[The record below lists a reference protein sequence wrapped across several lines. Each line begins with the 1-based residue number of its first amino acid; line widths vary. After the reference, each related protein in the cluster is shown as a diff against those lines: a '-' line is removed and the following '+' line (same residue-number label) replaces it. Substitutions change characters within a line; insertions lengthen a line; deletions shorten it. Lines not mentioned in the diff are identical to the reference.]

1 MPNFILTRASVI
13 MCPHSGMV
21 MHVPMSFGGE
31 LIGGQLP
38 LLLSDLYFVAGC
50 PFSSPAGPSPCSRVI
65 WTNASVTRLIGGIP
79 VLTNASIG
87 LAQSAS
93 GVAQGG
99 VVTVASF
106 QTVETD

>member
-1 MPNFILTRASVI
+1 MPNFILTRSSVI
-13 MCPHSGMV
+13 TCPHGGMV
-21 MHVPMSFGGE
+21 MHVPMSFTGE

-50 PFSSPAGPSPCSRVI
+50 PFLLPDAPSPCIRVI

-87 LAQSAS
+87 IVQSAS
-93 GVAQGG
+93 GVAQGFAII
-99 VVTVASF
+99 ASY

>member
-1 MPNFILTRASVI
+1 
-13 MCPHSGMV
+13 MV
-21 MHVPMSFGGE
+21 MHVPMSFAGE

-50 PFSSPAGPSPCSRVI
+50 PFSTPYEASPCNRVI

-87 LAQSAS
+87 IVQAPNGA
-93 GVAQGG
+93 AQGS
-99 VVTVASF
+99 VIIASF